1 MENGK
6 MIKDKEEVFYI
17 LIPVKYMKVN
27 LKKIFLM
34 VLEYLIIQEEKNISV
49 NLKIIKEMDMV

>member
-1 MENGK
+1 MESEK
-6 MIKDKEEVFYI
+6 MVIKKEEVFYI